1 MKESENKNSDN
12 LDENLDELH
21 LTVKEAAKY
30 IDESAGVVRNWLREL
45 KSHIPTIQ
53 GENGYHY
60 FNRPA
65 LERLLL
71 IKQLSREQN
80 YSIKQIIYHF
90 NSNGK
95 SVKPE
100 QKTEV
105 SDLILKDLKVIKDKL
120 DLQEQFNQV
129 LVKQLEKQQQH
140 IEQQQNQ
147 ILEFNK
153 NNERLLSF
161 QESQQVHQETAATS
175 HKKGLFSRLLRR
187 SK

>member
-1 MKESENKNSDN
+1 M
-12 LDENLDELH
+12 
-21 LTVKEAAKY
+21 
-30 IDESAGVVRNWLREL
+30 VRNWLREL

-95 SVKPE
+95 SIKPE
-100 QKTEV
+100 PKTEV

-129 LVKQLEKQQQH
+129 LV
-140 IEQQQNQ
+140 
-147 ILEFNK
+147 
-153 NNERLLSF
+153 NN
-161 QESQQVHQETAATS
+161 
-175 HKKGLFSRLLRR
+175 
-187 SK
+187 

>member
-1 MKESENKNSDN
+1 MSNDQPTN
-12 LDENLDELH
+12 LDENLEEELH

-30 IDESAGVVRNWLREL
+30 IGESAGVVRNWLREL

-100 QKTEV
+100 PRTEV
-105 SDLILKDLKVIKDKL
+105 SDLILKDLKVIKEKL
-120 DLQEQFNQV
+120 EMQEQFNQV
-129 LVKQLEKQQQH
+129 LIKQLDKQQQFMDH
-140 IEQQQNQ
+140 QQKQ
-147 ILEFNK
+147 ILDSNK
-153 NNERLLSF
+153 NNGQFLFSL
-161 QESQQVHQETAATS
+161 QESQKVHQETAATS
-175 HKKGLFSRLLRR
+175 RKKGLFSWLLRQ